1 MKPMRFTPPYGDE
14 AIVAWLDGEMDDDDA
29 QQFATQLEKD
39 EQLAERTAELMK
51 SHLNFEEA
59 FAPLLNK
66 APQAKMQ
73 ARLEELL
80 TTHPASVEPPSHAG
94 VSRRSLI
101 AASLSFLVIGSGL
114 GYLAR
119 SVSAVRNDSEK
130 IRDLEAQ
137 YMSLYNTETLLD
149 ADSSLPTL
157 QRGLSRATQD
167 IGLPLN
173 ERQLTLQGAE
183 LKIVRMLRYDSTAIA
198 QIAWMH
204 AEYGPMALCIC
215 PDRGATTSALNN
227 EQRHDMHV
235 VWWHNRG
242 YQFVLIGRNPVPQ
255 LTESALRLQTSLA

>member
-1 MKPMRFTPPYGDE
+1 MKPMRFTPPYSDE
-14 AIVAWLDGEMDDDDA
+14 AIVAWLDGEMDNDDA
-29 QQFATQLEKD
+29 QQFTTQLEKD

-51 SHLNFEEA
+51 SQLDFEEA

-80 TTHPASVEPPSHAG
+80 TTHPTSVESPSHAG

-119 SVSAVRNDSEK
+119 PVSVVRNDSEK

-137 YMSLYNTETLLD
+137 YMSLYSTETLLD
-149 ADSSLPTL
+149 ADSSLSTL
-157 QRGLSRATQD
+157 QRGLSRAAQD

-173 ERQLTLQGAE
+173 EQQLTLQGAE
-183 LKIVRMLRYDSTAIA
+183 LKIVRMLRYDNTAIA

-204 AEYGPMALCIC
+204 AEYGPMALCIS
-215 PDRGATTSALNN
+215 PDRGATASALNN
-227 EQRHDMHV
+227 EQRHNMHV

-242 YQFVLIGRNPVPQ
+242 YQFVLIGRNPAPQ
-255 LTESALRLQTSLA
+255 LTESALRLQTALA